1 MKTKIHILIF
11 TIIFLLQCKDQKPD
25 KISTSKNEK
34 SKIINSNRFITAEEI
49 RGKNFDDFVDS
60 LYTKNGVIQKHLP
73 IESETFSM
81 GDNDSRLAGIRQGLL
96 EIHPSEEIEKKDIVI
111 KEVTWEIS
119 NTQFLTVWYERKNR
133 QWIPVQDHTWD
144 KGSEF

>member
-49 RGKNFDDFVDS
+49 RGKNFDDFINH
-60 LYTKNGVIQKHLP
+60 LYSKNSVI
-73 IESETFSM
+73 
-81 GDNDSRLAGIRQGLL
+81 
-96 EIHPSEEIEKKDIVI
+96 
-111 KEVTWEIS
+111 
-119 NTQFLTVWYERKNR
+119 
-133 QWIPVQDHTWD
+133 
-144 KGSEF
+144 